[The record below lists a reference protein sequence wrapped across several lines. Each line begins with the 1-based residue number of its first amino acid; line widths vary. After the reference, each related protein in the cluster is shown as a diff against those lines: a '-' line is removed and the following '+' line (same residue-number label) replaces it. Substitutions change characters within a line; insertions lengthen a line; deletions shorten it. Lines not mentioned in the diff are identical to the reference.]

1 VLCSIVSNHTEHAGC
16 PGPDDRREPGHT
28 IENVTT
34 AGTHAYHEQDGMT
47 VTAALAPA
55 TQATRMGTN
64 TTATRGSVL
73 GHGDLAASLILIFP
87 LFLAYEVGVMFSS
100 SVNGVDF
107 VTRHVF
113 AAVNH
118 DREHYLLVQLVLA
131 VIFLGYVLHARR
143 RREVAPPTILSVV
156 LEAAIYALTL
166 GSFIVFVMQEVLGFA
181 LDGTAAMV
189 IGELGEAVVISLGAG
204 VHEEI
209 VFRLGLMA
217 GGAAVLKWT
226 GTGHTLAVILAL
238 LGSACVFSLAHHIGP
253 HGDPFQLGVFVYR
266 ALAGAIFGLI
276 FYYRSLA
283 HAVYTH
289 FLYDLY
295 VLVLRS

>member
-1 VLCSIVSNHTEHAGC
+1 MRAK
-16 PGPDDRREPGHT
+16 
-28 IENVTT
+28 TT
-34 AGTHAYHEQDGMT
+34 TS
-47 VTAALAPA
+47 
-55 TQATRMGTN
+55 RS
-64 TTATRGSVL
+64 SVL

-113 AAVNH
+113 AAVER
-118 DREHYLLVQLVLA
+118 DRERYLLVQLVLA
-131 VIFLGYVLHARR
+131 LGFFGYVLYLRSRR
-143 RREVAPPTILSVV
+143 PLALPAVLTVV

-166 GSFIVFVMQEVLGFA
+166 GSFIVFLIQDVLGFA
-181 LDGTAAMV
+181 LGGAAAMAL
-189 IGELGEAVVISLGAG
+189 GALGEATVISLGAG
-204 VHEEI
+204 VHEEL

-217 GGAAVLKWT
+217 GAAALLKWS
-226 GTGHTLAVILAL
+226 GAEHGMAVVLAL
-238 LGSACVFSLAHHIGP
+238 AGSALVFSLAHHIGP
-253 HGDPFQLGVFVYR
+253 HGDPFQAGVFVYR
-266 ALAGAIFGLI
+266 TLAGVIFGLI

-289 FLYDLY
+289 TFYDLY